1 MHIYGT
7 SPSDMQV
14 YFSGQELTNGE
25 KTVAELGIAH
35 NSLLVVKV
43 RQHLPTQCMCM
54 WWWWYNMGHADL
66 EAHLCEFVVE
76 MKCLYFAGNLM
87 AAQLCWE

>member
-7 SPSDMQV
+7 SPSDMRV

-25 KTVAELGIAH
+25 KTVAELGIAP

-43 RQHLPTQCMCM
+43 RQHLANTL
-54 WWWWYNMGHADL
+54 HV
-66 EAHLCEFVVE
+66 HVVVVQHGA
-76 MKCLYFAGNLM
+76 CGSRSALM
-87 AAQLCWE
+87 